1 MEVLEQEESWSGYRP
16 ATPDDLPIIGRS
28 EMFGNLI
35 LSTGHGTLGMTYGLI
50 TGKLVSQI
58 IAGEQ
63 PAVDLAPLRAE
74 RF

>member
-1 MEVLEQEESWSGYRP
+1 MEELEQEVSWSGYRP

-28 EMFGNLI
+28 EMFRNLI
-35 LSTGHGTLGMTYGLI
+35 LATGHGTLGITYGLV

-63 PAVDLAPLRAE
+63 PSIDLAPLRAE